1 MSEMW
6 VTIVVASLAV
16 YSWKLIGFL
25 IPSHFSKNVRVAKF
39 AATLTIAL
47 LAALTAVQTFTAGKT
62 LEVDSR
68 LLALAVAALMYA
80 KKLPFIVVVATAA
93 AVAAAARH
101 FLGWQ

>member
-1 MSEMW
+1 MPEMW
-6 VTIVVASLAV
+6 VTILVAAAAV

-47 LAALTAVQTFTAGKT
+47 LAALTAVQTFTAGKE
-62 LEVDSR
+62 LVIDSR
-68 LLALAVAALMYA
+68 LLAVGVAALMFA

-93 AVAAAARH
+93 AVAAGARY